1 MREVNVAEEKLQTI
15 RLRYDFYR
23 DGFRKVYFSFLLII
37 VAIICLIVTF
47 IYLYL
52 TKPKPVVFQTYDNF
66 RVVATTTPLNQ
77 PYVSDAD
84 VRQFISNVL
93 QTVFVFDFYHYSDQL
108 KSYQQYFTSNGW
120 RIYLDF
126 LNNYA
131 VQDVIVDAKAFVQS
145 TAENAPQIIE
155 KGVLADGRYGWWVQM
170 GLKINYLSS
179 SKNMPGQNP
188 MIRALIVRV
197 PTTNNLSGI
206 AVENIM
212 LGVRNAPSTNVQNPR
227 RPS

>member
-1 MREVNVAEEKLQTI
+1 VAEEKLQTI

-23 DGFRKVYFSFLLII
+23 DGFRKVFFFFFLFFFAFFCII
-37 VAIICLIVTF
+37 ATF
-47 IYLYL
+47 FYLYL
-52 TKPKPVVFQTYDNF
+52 TKPKPIIFQTYDNF
-66 RVVATTTPLNQ
+66 RVVATTPLNQ
-77 PYVSDAD
+77 PYVNDAD

-120 RIYLDF
+120 KIFLDF

-131 VQDVIVDAKAFVQS
+131 VQDIIVDAKAFVQS

-179 SKNMPGQNP
+179 RKNFPGQNP

-212 LGVRNAPSTNVQNPR
+212 LASKNTSGNIQNPR
-227 RPS
+227 RPSSLQ